1 MCSIVNLESNDQF
14 ITNTSSTLL
23 IIFPDR
29 LGNIALK
36 EKSAQR
42 YGLKSEISVSCSSCD
57 EEAYLVT
64 SGNVAERGTSYDVN
78 RRAVYHSIE
87 MGSGY
92 EGLASFCSI
101 MNMPCISKPAYQQQM
116 ESILL
121 SLEEE
126 ANEEM
131 NNAGKELHELMISN
145 ETGDGGV
152 VDVAVSFDG
161 TWAKRGFTSLTGV
174 VFVISVDTGKV
185 LDYHCLSKACQKC
198 SLKKS
203 KCKDDAQFR
212 EWQPQ
217 HLASGECDINFD
229 GSSPAMECE
238 GAVTLWER
246 SIEKHNLRY
255 KWMVSDGDSKA
266 YTAVKDVY
274 GAECEVEKLDC
285 IGHVQ
290 KRMGKHLL
298 KLKALNKSKL
308 SDGKSIGG
316 KGRLTEGKIKQL
328 QKYYGL
334 AIRQNTS
341 TKPNPTQAEIDVA
354 AYTMKKNIIAI
365 LHHSV
370 HLKDTSKQHRYCPQ
384 GESSWCKWQQDQ
396 ASGTSTYDG
405 SSCLPEVFLQELTPT
420 FLALSDTKLLERC
433 VRGTTQN
440 PNECLNSLV
449 WARCPKHKHHGIK
462 VVRCAVASAVCHFH
476 SGAASRENIMRR
488 LSTPAG
494 HHTRQASFVRD
505 KKRLR
510 KSDRQVT
517 KKGKKR
523 RQGQALLRTRREE
536 ALREAEGVTYEAG
549 GF

>member
-1 MCSIVNLESNDQF
+1 
-14 ITNTSSTLL
+14 
-23 IIFPDR
+23 
-29 LGNIALK
+29 
-36 EKSAQR
+36 
-42 YGLKSEISVSCSSCD
+42 
-57 EEAYLVT
+57 
-64 SGNVAERGTSYDVN
+64 
-78 RRAVYHSIE
+78 
-87 MGSGY
+87 
-92 EGLASFCSI
+92 
-101 MNMPCISKPAYQQQM
+101 MNMPCISKPAYRQQI
-116 ESILL
+116 ETILL

-131 NNAGKELHELMISN
+131 KNSGKELHELMISN
-145 ETGDGGV
+145 ETGDV
-152 VDVAVSFDG
+152 VDIAVSFDG

-212 EWQPQ
+212 EWQSNTL
-217 HLASGECDINFD
+217 HLVIVIS
-229 GSSPAMECE
+229 
-238 GAVTLWER
+238 TLMAAHQPWNVKELLHCGKGPLR
-246 SIEKHNLRY
+246 SIIFATSGWLVMETARPMQLWKTFMVEK
-255 KWMVSDGDSKA
+255 
-266 YTAVKDVY
+266 
-274 GAECEVEKLDC
+274 VEKLDC
-285 IGHVQ
+285 VGHVQ
-290 KRMGKHLL
+290 KRMGKHLM
-298 KLKALNKSKL
+298 KLKASNKSKL
-308 SDGKSIGG
+308 SDGKTIGG
-316 KGRLTEGKIKQL
+316 KERLTEGKIKQL

-341 TKPNPTQAEIDVA
+341 NKPNEIDVA
-354 AYTMKKNIIAI
+354 AYTMKKNFIAI
-365 LHHSV
+365 LYHSV
-370 HLKDTSKQHRYCPQ
+370 HSKDPTKQHRYCPQ
-384 GESSWCKWQQDQ
+384 GESSWCKWKQDQ

-405 SSCLPEVFLQELTPT
+405 SDCLPEVFLQDLTPT

-440 PNECLNSLV
+440 SNECLNSLV

-476 SGAASRENIMRR
+476 SGAASRENVKRR

-494 HHTRQASFVRD
+494 HHTKQASYVRD

-510 KSDRQVT
+510 KSDQQAT
-517 KKGKKR
+517 NKEKKR